1 MAYRSPSRWLTIL
14 LAIAVAAVG
23 IAIFSPLHK
32 HERNSSTKCSLGN
45 IDAQQ
50 SDGPLCL
57 WEIPQPEQTAI
68 LFVVSRPTGQAA
80 TTPQDVPARAPPSL
94 I

>member
-1 MAYRSPSRWLTIL
+1 MVYRSPSRWLTIL
-14 LAIAVAAVG
+14 LAIVVAAVG

-32 HERNSSTKCSLGN
+32 HDRNSSTKCSLGN

-50 SDGPLCL
+50 TDGPLCL

-68 LFVVSRPTGQAA
+68 LLVVAGPAGRAA